1 MIKWI
6 KKTFTKTDKA
16 FWGSKIFAVGVFW
29 LALYVLGHCLT
40 CLVYDAVFE
49 GYIRLWTY

>member
-6 KKTFTKTDKA
+6 KKTFTKTDDA

-29 LALYVLGHCLT
+29 LALYVLGYGVGALAGN
-40 CLVYDAVFE
+40 L
-49 GYIRLWTY
+49 LK